1 LVLKASAVVQF
12 QGTIKG
18 LFMASIISLF
28 LVSVSLAAS
37 SHLSPVSYGPVNPG
51 SPSMAYE
58 FQEGELGNIR
68 SLDREGRGADGKLA
82 QLSPTEHIRRAGI
95 YLENRAFA
103 EARAHFQALLE
114 RYPEDVN
121 VPAALYGIGRSY
133 SQVRGYS
140 ESLPYYERV
149 ARDYSQAKEGR
160 EGLYQL
166 AAALLRLGRAE
177 EAAARYREY
186 VERFP
191 AGERA
196 DFAHLNVIDSLREA
210 GRPLEAISWI
220 ARTRQRYS
228 GTPVATNALFARLRL
243 DVSGGD
249 WPHAIQTAD
258 ELRTH
263 AYSRKVLTTPDE
275 VAYLRAYSLDRAGRT
290 EEALNAY
297 LSIPDRVDSYYGG
310 LATARLAAIN
320 NASRREAVNARAA
333 RVRAQIN
340 STAGLYPALYREA
353 ILREAGRR
361 KVDPRLVL
369 AIMRQESGFKPRAK
383 SPAAARG
390 LLQLTIDTA
399 SRYAAH
405 VGLNNLRD
413 EDLYRPET
421 SILLGSE
428 YLADLSRQF
437 PDLPEAVAASY
448 NGGEDNVARWVKR
461 ARQSDPGV
469 FTAEVGFDETKNYV
483 YKVMANYRAYR
494 ELYTADLRPR
504 R

>member
-1 LVLKASAVVQF
+1 
-12 QGTIKG
+12 
-18 LFMASIISLF
+18 
-28 LVSVSLAAS
+28 
-37 SHLSPVSYGPVNPG
+37 
-51 SPSMAYE
+51 
-58 FQEGELGNIR
+58 
-68 SLDREGRGADGKLA
+68 LA
-82 QLSPTEHIRRAGI
+82 QLTPAEHIRRAGI
-95 YLENRAFA
+95 YLTNRAFA
-103 EARAHFQALLE
+103 EARAHFEALLE
-114 RYPEDVN
+114 RYPDDVN

-133 SQVRGYS
+133 SQVRSYE
-140 ESLPYYERV
+140 ESLPFYERV
-149 ARDYSQAKEGR
+149 ARDYAQTKEGR

-166 AAALLRLGRAE
+166 ASVLLRLNRAK

-186 VERFP
+186 VERYP
-191 AGERA
+191 TGERIE
-196 DFAHLNVIDSLREA
+196 FAYLNVIDSLREA

-220 ARTRQRYS
+220 ARTRERYK
-228 GTPVATNALFARLRL
+228 GTPTATNALFARLRL
-243 DVSGGD
+243 DVAGGD
-249 WPHAIQTAD
+249 WLHAIQTAD
-258 ELRTH
+258 ELRAS
-263 AYSRKVLTTPDE
+263 AYSRKVMTTPDE
-275 VAYLRAYSLDRAGRT
+275 VAYLRAYSLERAGRKD
-290 EEALNAY
+290 EAVNAY
-297 LSIPDRVDSYYGG
+297 LSIPDRADSYYGG
-310 LATARLAAIN
+310 LATTRLGTLSAA
-320 NASRREAVNARAA
+320 SQREAVEARAA

-340 STAGLYPALYREA
+340 STANLYPAMYRET
-353 ILREAGRR
+353 IVREANRR

-428 YLADLSRQF
+428 YLADLFRQF
-437 PDLPEAVAASY
+437 PDLAEAVAASY

-461 ARQSDPGV
+461 ARQRDPGV